1 MPNNLLRKPNFGVLV
16 TLVWLVVALALL
28 LQYWGQTA
36 ETLLDTDDAMRLVGM
51 RAWLAGQGWFDLH
64 NARVQPPAGYDPHW
78 SRLIDAGLAGVYL
91 AFQSFDLH
99 AAERLMRAWWPLM
112 WLLPT
117 IAGMAAIAWRIAG
130 REAAM
135 VALLLALAGV
145 PAYQQ
150 FTPGRID
157 HHNVQIALALLVT
170 AAAAWSDRKSWTAA
184 AAGLLTG
191 LALAIG
197 FESLPYL
204 AICGGMLALRYAS
217 DPEAGV
223 ALRDY
228 GLALA
233 AGTALALFISVGPD
247 RLTLH
252 RCDAIALTMPQRP

>member
-1 MPNNLLRKPNFGVLV
+1 
-16 TLVWLVVALALL
+16 
-28 LQYWGQTA
+28 
-36 ETLLDTDDAMRLVGM
+36 
-51 RAWLAGQGWFDLH
+51 
-64 NARVQPPAGYDPHW
+64 
-78 SRLIDAGLAGVYL
+78 
-91 AFQSFDLH
+91 
-99 AAERLMRAWWPLM
+99 MRAWWPLM

-184 AAGLLTG
+184 AAGVLTG

-217 DPEAGV
+217 DPEAGA

-233 AGTALALFISVGPD
+233 ASTALALFISVGPD
-247 RLTLH
+247 RLDAASLRRHRVQQRRGGHDRGPRSGVCGMAEARRRRHTLFLRGRRRVSCRGGVRAARAALRRAGRSRWSIRRSGRSGTIMCANCSRSA
-252 RCDAIALTMPQRP
+252 RCSRPTR